1 WRCHELWCRLKTRF
15 CFKMSV
21 WNPLRLRD
29 LAGMNLLKDEASAI
43 TALEYLPTELF
54 PPLFMEAFYGS
65 HRETL
70 KAMVQAWPFVRLPLG
85 GLMGGLMQM
94 SHVGTLQAMLD
105 GLDVLLAQK
114 VRPRRCNLRVLD
126 FRNTSQDFWSMWS
139 GEKAH
144 NSSSS
149 LITPLNEDRS
159 RTEHPL
165 SPLEVFIELYLNER
179 IMSGPFLTYLMSWI
193 EERKGLVHLC
203 CKKLSIISMP
213 MENIMTVLAQVQLD
227 CIQELE
233 VNCTWQLSTLATF
246 AALLGQMSNVQKLYV
261 SPIHVSALEEQE
273 QEHVVQF
280 TSQFLRL
287 QHLRDLHLESPSFLE
302 GCLDQMLRC
311 LMRPLE
317 NLAITNCLLTES
329 DVTHL
334 SQCPSISQL
343 KGLDLSGITLT
354 NFSPDVLQ
362 GLLEKV
368 ASTLQELDLEL
379 CGITDSQ
386 LEAILPALSHC
397 SELTSFSVRGN
408 LLSLAI
414 VQKVLGCTTGLPGL
428 CQEFYP
434 PPRESFSSQGTLLPG
449 RLAQVRA
456 ELYESLRALGRP
468 RTIWISYSPC
478 PHCGDDTVNHA
489 ERIVYS

>member
-1 WRCHELWCRLKTRF
+1 
-15 CFKMSV
+15 MSV
-21 WNPLRLRD
+21 WNPPRLLD
-29 LAGMNLLKDEASAI
+29 LAGKSLLRDETLAI
-43 TALEYLPTELF
+43 CALEYLPTELF
-54 PPLFMEAFYGS
+54 PPLFMEAFYGN

-70 KAMVQAWPFVRLPLG
+70 KAMVQAWPFVRLPL
-85 GLMGGLMQM
+85 GGLMQM

-114 VRPRRCNLRVLD
+114 VHPRRCRLQVLD
-126 FRNTSQDFWSMWS
+126 LRNTSQDFWSMWS
-139 GEKAH
+139 GSRATMY
-144 NSSSS
+144 SRSMMAP
-149 LITPLNEDRS
+149 TVEDRS
-159 RTEHPL
+159 RTEQSLTPL
-165 SPLEVFIELYLNER
+165 QVFIELCLNER
-179 IMSGPFLTYLMSWI
+179 TLDGFLPYLMSWA
-193 EERKGLVHLC
+193 EQRKGLIHLC
-203 CKKLSIISMP
+203 CKKLNIVSMP
-213 MENIMTVLAQVQLD
+213 LGTIAKVLSMVQLD
-227 CIQELE
+227 CIQEVQ
-233 VNCTWQLSTLATF
+233 VNCPWHLSTLATF
-246 AALLGQMSNVQKLYV
+246 SLFLGQMSNVQRLLFCH
-261 SPIHVSALEEQE
+261 IHASVREEQE
-273 QEHVVQF
+273 QHHVVQI

-287 QHLRDLHLESPSFLE
+287 HHLQDLYMESPSFLE

-311 LMRPLE
+311 LKAPLE
-317 NLAITNCLLTES
+317 NLAISHCLLTES
-329 DVTHL
+329 DLTHL

-343 KGLDLSGITLT
+343 KGLDLSGVTLT
-354 NFSPDVLQ
+354 DFSPDVLQ

-397 SELTSFSVRGN
+397 SALTSFSVRGN
-408 LLSLAI
+408 LLSMAI

-428 CQEFYP
+428 CQELYP

-478 PHCGDDTVNHA
+478 PHCGDDTVHHA